1 LNNETVG
8 QGFDY
13 SFLPA
18 TGVAGGAVVA
28 WRRDL
33 WDASDIGVRRF
44 SVTIRLKPLHSM
56 GEPWWLTTVYGP
68 ANREDKPEF
77 LMELRA
83 VASACQ
89 GPWLVVGD
97 FNLIYKASDKNN
109 GRLHHGKLHSWMV
122 DHLFAACV
130 LTRELWHRLLQR
142 VGFQF
147 LCPNGDADLVN
158 WWLASRREISSGFR
172 KGFDSLVLLVS
183 WETWKER
190 NRRTFGGAPSS
201 VAHVMQG
208 IQHEGAEWVS
218 AGFRSLAPLFAP

>member
-1 LNNETVG
+1 MSNNHLLVWNVRGLNYRARRTAVCDVVAQQRASVVCLQESKIAAYDASLNNETVG

-18 TGVAGGAVVA
+18 TGMAGGAVVA

-77 LMELRA
+77 QMELRA

-109 GRLHHGKLHSWMV
+109 GRLHHGIMRRFWTVIDDLHL
-122 DHLFAACV
+122 DELHLNG
-130 LTRELWHRLLQR
+130 RLY
-142 VGFQF
+142 
-147 LCPNGDADLVN
+147 
-158 WWLASRREISSGFR
+158 
-172 KGFDSLVLLVS
+172 
-183 WETWKER
+183 T
-190 NRRTFGGAPSS
+190 
-201 VAHVMQG
+201 
-208 IQHEGAEWVS
+208 
-218 AGFRSLAPLFAP
+218 

>member
-1 LNNETVG
+1 MATPGSTRRRRSNVRRHAGRQTSNDMSNNHLLVWNVRGLNSRARRTAVCDVVAQQRASVVCLQESKIAAYEASLNNETVG

-56 GEPWWLTTVYGP
+56 GEPWWL
-68 ANREDKPEF
+68 
-77 LMELRA
+77 
-83 VASACQ
+83 
-89 GPWLVVGD
+89 
-97 FNLIYKASDKNN
+97 
-109 GRLHHGKLHSWMV
+109 
-122 DHLFAACV
+122 
-130 LTRELWHRLLQR
+130 
-142 VGFQF
+142 
-147 LCPNGDADLVN
+147 
-158 WWLASRREISSGFR
+158 SSGFR

-201 VAHVMQG
+201 VAQVLQG
-208 IQHEGAEWVS
+208 IQQEGAEWVS